1 MREEKYNIAVAMQQH
16 VKCFSVKE
24 QVDSSAPSPDP
35 KEDFSTIH
43 IPPTLDGK
51 HRAYRCPCVP
61 IDNLDYEASLAS
73 AEKHDWK
80 LNVDMSNGVCNL
92 YSRGLKIG
100 EITNEDVSG
109 MLSDWIHRGE
119 PYLIYLLEV
128 HEEKPQMLQLFFIWT
143 DAKV

>member
-1 MREEKYNIAVAMQQH
+1 M
-16 VKCFSVKE
+16 
-24 QVDSSAPSPDP
+24 
-35 KEDFSTIH
+35 
-43 IPPTLDGK
+43 
-51 HRAYRCPCVP
+51 
-61 IDNLDYEASLAS
+61 AS